1 MSFWFRVLLQTTSA
15 QDEQLLA
22 LQRAFVNACNA
33 LAPLARDTRVWGR
46 VGLHQLGYRRMR
58 DLYPELGS
66 QMICNAVYSVS
77 RACRLVY
84 QSPSS
89 PFNVQRVGS
98 ASLPLLKFAANAPV
112 YFDRHT
118 LSVRSGRASMF
129 TLDGRIRFNLPLA
142 AADEQR
148 FREAR
153 LLEIMLVRSQPGL
166 ALTFTFADED
176 ATTPVGAGSRAIV
189 PRPGENLPRTASAAS
204 CADAGT
210 VVHGAL
216 PSASQFPEYLLVVDP
231 QDTTSQPNT
240 ATSALL
246 TVTATD
252 VGSRPAAPV

>member
-66 QMICNAVYSVS
+66 QMVCNAIYSVS

-84 QSPSS
+84 QDPGS
-89 PFNVQRVGS
+89 PFNVQRVG
-98 ASLPLLKFAANAPV
+98 ATSLPLLKFSADAPV

-148 FREAR
+148 FREAK
-153 LLEIMLVRSQPGL
+153 LLEVMLVRSPAGL

-176 ATTPVGAGSRAIV
+176 TATSATFSPRATA
-189 PRPGENLPRTASAAS
+189 PRQGENLPGSASAAL
-204 CADAGT
+204 AYAGT
-210 VVHGAL
+210 VAHGAQQ
-216 PSASQFPEYLLVVDP
+216 SASQFPEYLLVVDP

-240 ATSALL
+240 ATSAPL
-246 TVTATD
+246 TATATD
-252 VGSRPAAPV
+252 VGSRHAAPV

>member
-1 MSFWFRVLLQTTSA
+1 MSFRFRVLLQTTHA

-66 QMICNAVYSVS
+66 QMVCNAIYSVS

-84 QSPSS
+84 QDPSS
-89 PFNVQRVGS
+89 PFNVQRLGAS
-98 ASLPLLKFAANAPV
+98 SLPLLRFSADAPV

-153 LLEIMLVRSQPGL
+153 LLEVMLVRSPAGL

-176 ATTPVGAGSRAIV
+176 AAAASAAGHRATD
-189 PRPGENLPRTASAAS
+189 PRPGEAALRTASATCTDAS
-204 CADAGT
+204 AG
-210 VVHGAL
+210 GAV
-216 PSASQFPEYLLVVDP
+216 PNASQFPEYLLVIDP
-231 QDTTSQPNT
+231 QDLTSHPNT
-240 ATSALL
+240 AISLPLHAAAA
-246 TVTATD
+246 V
-252 VGSRPAAPV
+252 VGNLPAASV

>member
-1 MSFWFRVLLQTTSA
+1 MTFRLRVLLQTTPA

-66 QMICNAVYSVS
+66 QMVCNAIYSVS

-84 QSPSS
+84 QNPSS
-89 PFNVQRVGS
+89 PFNVQRLGAS
-98 ASLPLLKFAANAPV
+98 SLPLLKFSADAPV

-142 AADEQR
+142 ATDEQR

-153 LLEIMLVRSQPGL
+153 LLEIMMVRSPAGL

-176 ATTPVGAGSRAIV
+176 SATPLADGTRATDT
-189 PRPGENLPRTASAAS
+189 RPGEAALRTAGATYTDASAR
-204 CADAGT
+204 
-210 VVHGAL
+210 GAV
-216 PSASQFPEYLLVVDP
+216 PSASQFPEYLLIIDP
-231 QDTTSQPNT
+231 QDLTSHPST
-240 ATSALL
+240 AISMPLHAA
-246 TVTATD
+246 TAG
-252 VGSRPAAPV
+252 VGSLPADPI